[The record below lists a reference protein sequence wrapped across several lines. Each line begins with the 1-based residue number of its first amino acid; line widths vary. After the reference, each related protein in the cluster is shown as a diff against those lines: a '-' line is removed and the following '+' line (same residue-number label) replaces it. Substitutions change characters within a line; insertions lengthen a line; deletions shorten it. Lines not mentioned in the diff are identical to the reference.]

1 MKPSSL
7 IIGLLVIVYAL
18 GAGAS
23 LSLAQPYPNRPI
35 QLIIPNVAGS
45 ILDITSRLFAEDLGK
60 ILGIQIIPINKPGAT
75 TIVGTDALARSKK
88 DGYTLGTLSNA
99 AMVFTRILNPG
110 TIHFDSDKDL
120 EPLGLH
126 LLVPLAVAVQANA
139 PWKTFNELL
148 DYAKKNPGKVRLNSI
163 GIGSTAHFN
172 LEIIHSLTGAEF
184 THIPYKGGESVIT
197 AVLGGHVEG
206 TFDAINKIV
215 PHMESGKM
223 KTLLLTN
230 KMAEFPNIPTLSEIG
245 HKQEL
250 FYTWFAYYAPSGLPE
265 DVKKVLVPAVERV
278 IKNPELKAKIEKMQ
292 FVVNYK
298 SPTEMKKMVTEEYEM
313 ALAIAKK
320 AGLAK

>member
-1 MKPSSL
+1 MKRSIL
-7 IIGLLVIVYAL
+7 IVGLLLIVS
-18 GAGAS
+18 AS
-23 LSLAQPYPNRPI
+23 SARVSTTFAQPYPNRPI

-45 ILDITSRLFAEDLGK
+45 IVDITSRLFAEDLGR
-60 ILGIQIIPINKPGAT
+60 ILGTQIIPVNKPGAT

-99 AMVFTRILNPG
+99 VMVFTRILNPE
-110 TIHFDSDKDL
+110 TIHFDSDKDF

-126 LLVPLAVAVQANA
+126 TLVPLAVGVQGNA

-172 LEIIHSLTGAEF
+172 IEIIQSLTGAQF

-215 PHMESGKM
+215 PHMESGRM
-223 KTLLLTN
+223 RALLLTN
-230 KMAEFPNIPTLSEIG
+230 KMAEFPNVPTLDEIG
-245 HKQEL
+245 YKQEL
-250 FYTWFAYYAPSGLPE
+250 FCTWFAYYAPSGLPE
-265 DVKKVLVPAVERV
+265 EVRKVLIPAVEKV

-292 FVVNYK
+292 LVVNYK
-298 SPTEMKKMVTEEYEM
+298 SPTEMKKMVPDEYER

-320 AGLAK
+320 AGLSK

>member
-1 MKPSSL
+1 MKRSIL
-7 IIGLLVIVYAL
+7 MVGLLLTVYVFST
-18 GAGAS
+18 GVS
-23 LSLAQPYPNRPI
+23 TTFAQPYPNRPI

-45 ILDITSRLFAEDLGK
+45 IVDIISRLFAEDLGK
-60 ILGIQIIPINKPGAT
+60 ILSTQIIPINKPGAT

-99 AMVFTRILNPG
+99 VMVFTRILNPE

-126 LLVPLAVAVQANA
+126 ILVPLAVAVQGNA
-139 PWKTFNELL
+139 AWKTFKELL

-172 LEIIHSLTGAEF
+172 MEIIHSLTGAEF

-197 AVLGGHVEG
+197 AVLGGHLEG

-223 KTLLLTN
+223 RTLLLTN
-230 KMAEFPNIPTLSEIG
+230 KMAEFPNIPTLEEIG
-245 HKQEL
+245 YKQEL
-250 FYTWFAYYAPSGLPE
+250 FYTWFGYYAPSGLPE
-265 DVKKVLVPAVERV
+265 DVKKVLIPAIEKV

-292 FVVNYK
+292 LVVNYK
-298 SPTEMKKMVTEEYEM
+298 SPSEMKKMVTEEYER
-313 ALAIAKK
+313 ALAIANKT
-320 AGLAK
+320 GLSK